1 MILALI
7 LDLEPL
13 VCACVCAHV
22 HMLGWEGGGD
32 GQPLSVWEN
41 KGQRRVGGGRHIK
54 GRASPVSLLT
64 LRPVL
69 SKCGAQTSAGPQ
81 TTATSLQGDKDRKPE

>member
-41 KGQRRVGGGRHIK
+41 KGQRRVGGG
-54 GRASPVSLLT
+54 
-64 LRPVL
+64 
-69 SKCGAQTSAGPQ
+69 
-81 TTATSLQGDKDRKPE
+81 